1 MLEANLTTLV
11 SNDPAPALTKLL
23 PLLSFLLFFP
33 PWLLADLL
41 FLRSEN
47 TTRRGKKAGT
57 VACNGSTS
65 LNDRAW
71 SHLQADQ
78 WPSGRYRR
86 YFKELHTVRSDI
98 FDEPAGYPLLTVDTL
113 SGPIETIGWL

>member
-65 LNDRAW
+65 LNDRA
-71 SHLQADQ
+71 
-78 WPSGRYRR
+78 
-86 YFKELHTVRSDI
+86 
-98 FDEPAGYPLLTVDTL
+98 
-113 SGPIETIGWL
+113 